1 MKEDSEICQLQR
13 FKWSLKEIQEEVN
26 QTKRAVLLGSV
37 KSKLIMTLKI
47 FVDAKCLSVICC
59 GNVKLPKYMC

>member
-1 MKEDSEICQLQR
+1 MKEDSEVYQLQR

-26 QTKRAVLLGSV
+26 QIKRVLLGSI
-37 KSKLIMTLKI
+37 KSKLIMTLKN

-59 GNVKLPKYMC
+59 GNVKLPKYVC